1 MVEQLIWPIQPGKAR
16 LFEDQYICTGGGHL
30 YELIAGHDR
39 FNADLRPNLEDA
51 LVTRG
56 QELGICCHPHDMC
69 TELIA
74 REMGVAVT
82 KPDGGRLDQP
92 LATTPPVAWVG
103 YANDSLKQQI
113 EPVLVSILSRHRM

>member
-1 MVEQLIWPIQPGKAR
+1 MVERLIWPIPPGKAR
-16 LFEDQYICTGGGHL
+16 LFADQYICTGGRHL

-56 QELGICCHPHDMC
+56 QELGTCCHPHDVC

-82 KPDGGRLDQP
+82 KPRWRAAGSATRHHSSHGLGRICERFVEAEDRAGSGFDSV
-92 LATTPPVAWVG
+92 AT
-103 YANDSLKQQI
+103 
-113 EPVLVSILSRHRM
+113 